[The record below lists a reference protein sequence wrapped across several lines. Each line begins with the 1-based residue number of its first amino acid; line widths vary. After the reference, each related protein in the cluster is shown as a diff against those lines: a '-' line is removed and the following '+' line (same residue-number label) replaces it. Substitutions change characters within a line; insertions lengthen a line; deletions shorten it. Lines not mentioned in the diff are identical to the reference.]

1 MKKENNK
8 ISKEGGQTIT
18 NSEKETLTFGQEYGK
33 KLKGGEII
41 GLCGNLGAGKTIL
54 AKGVAFGLG
63 IKKNVNS
70 PTFVVMKVYPIKK
83 DNIKTLVHIDAYR
96 LSSERDLIAL
106 GAEEYF
112 NDPSA
117 VILIEWANK
126 VEKILP
132 KKTKYIKIKI
142 SGDNKREIT
151 SN

>member
-1 MKKENNK
+1 ME
-8 ISKEGGQTIT
+8 IIT
-18 NSEKETLTFGQEYGK
+18 NSEKETLIFGQNYGN

-83 DNIKTLVHIDAYR
+83 DKIKTLVHIDAYR

-117 VILIEWANK
+117 IILIEWADK
-126 VEKILP
+126 VKKILP

-142 SGDNKREIT
+142 LEDNKRKIIL
-151 SN
+151 N